1 MKKEPTPH
9 SDSELD
15 ELVKMIPV
23 WHTIQMQK
31 AMEDGNPKH
40 NKDYQDQAKTALLQW
55 SDRRA
60 EKLVA
65 EADDKAHFIG
75 FKNGKYAAT
84 KKVMDLWFTHMIS
97 ELGYEKAT
105 AYKESIQAALT
116 ATKEEE

>member
-55 SDRRA
+55 ADRRA
-60 EKLVA
+60 EKLVV
-65 EADDKAHFIG
+65 EARINNLQIVA
-75 FKNGKYAAT
+75 NVYAQA
-84 KKVMDLWFTHMIS
+84 MDLS
-97 ELGYEKAT
+97 GDNQS
-105 AYKESIQAALT
+105 AYKEMYLARRDTLAEMTKLAALT